1 MLQSIAQVVSAKSYF
16 VRLPINL
23 VIRQAKEKPI
33 VQMTAR
39 EFMFGYETTLTTL
52 GNNILP
58 NWIKFDKV
66 GLIDRMYDFSGDF
79 ETFFSG
85 QTNPQLSGLYD
96 TYKGSTDLEQWEGEH
111 CRNIQYASDG
121 VKFKS
126 FVQPNETLLFFRKSM
141 CRAQKLVS

>member
-1 MLQSIAQVVSAKSYF
+1 
-16 VRLPINL
+16 
-23 VIRQAKEKPI
+23 
-33 VQMTAR
+33 MTAR
-39 EFMFGYETTLTTL
+39 EFMFGYETTLTTI

-66 GLIDRMYDFSGDF
+66 GLIDRMYDFSGDY

-96 TYKGSTDLEQWEGEH
+96 TYKGSKDLEQWKGGH
-111 CRNIQYASDG
+111 CSNIQYASDG

-141 CRAQKLVS
+141 CRAQKLVSFLYEPMKQTIKNKF